1 VASTVRF
8 LPAGSSLLPLRTPA
22 FVPACASADPARNR
36 SPIVYGQSPT
46 TLRATRA
53 ACLELPSLTLA
64 SPSPHP
70 SPHTPHPTGFYSPGE
85 KTGGETHGVGWGARN
100 FHGGNGRGPAKR
112 AGENTDYGDYNILI
126 LEHLARFNN
135 EKAAAGEKASPIM
148 LAELVPQW
156 QERLQTWR
164 AWM

>member
-1 VASTVRF
+1 MPRT
-8 LPAGSSLLPLRTPA
+8 SLAHP
-22 FVPACASADPARNR
+22 R
-36 SPIVYGQSPT
+36 SPPSRPV
-46 TLRATRA
+46 A
-53 ACLELPSLTLA
+53 LPI
-64 SPSPHP
+64 
-70 SPHTPHPTGFYSPGE
+70 PHTPHLTGFYSPGE